1 MELSRRTLLALTG
14 AMAVSGPSARTTTR
28 AALFRGVGQPL
39 SVETI
44 QLDPPRPTEVHV
56 RMVAV
61 GLCHTDL
68 HVLRGER
75 QVGMQPMVMGHEGA
89 GVVEA
94 VGAAVRDIETGDH
107 VALTWLPACG
117 VCRWCRAGA
126 HHRCAESSRIA
137 RGPQLDG
144 TYRRRDA
151 AGRDVGSFCLVGAF
165 AERTVVDQA
174 SVVVVDKS
182 IPFEVAALASCG
194 VPAGVGAVTNAA
206 RVRSGDSVVV
216 IGVGGDGM
224 NAVQGARLAGAK
236 VIIAVDLHAWKL
248 DAARTFGATHTIQ
261 AGAGVDLPARVREL
275 TEGVGADHAFV
286 CVDPAATLLDA
297 SRATTVGG
305 TVVMT
310 GLTPE
315 SVATTP
321 VPPIELLRG
330 QKTVIGSVYGSASQR
345 TGIPEVLRL
354 YRQGSLKL
362 GELVSRRYRLD
373 EINQGYA
380 DLAAGR
386 NLRGV
391 LQLG

>member
-1 MELSRRTLLALTG
+1 MALTG
-14 AMAVSGPSARTTTR
+14 AMALSGPTPASPGTTR
-28 AALFRGVGQPL
+28 AALFRGVGKPL
-39 SVETI
+39 SVEEI
-44 QLDPPRPTEVHV
+44 QLDPPGPTEVQV
-56 RMVAV
+56 RMAAV

-75 QVGMQPMVMGHEGA
+75 QVAMQPMVLGHEGS

-94 VGAAVRDIETGDH
+94 IGANVRGVAVGDH

-117 VCRWCRAGA
+117 VCRWCRAGL
-126 HHRCAESSRIA
+126 HHRCAESGRIL

-151 AGRDVGSFCLVGAF
+151 AGGDVGSFCLVGAF

-174 SVVVVDKS
+174 SVVVVDRS
-182 IPFEVAALASCG
+182 LPLDVVALSACG

-206 RVRSGDSVVV
+206 RVRRGETVVV

-224 NAVQGARLAGAK
+224 NAVQGARIAGAR
-236 VIIAVDLHAWKL
+236 VVIAVDLQAWKL
-248 DAARTFGATHTIQ
+248 DAAKSFGATHVIQ

-275 TEGVGADHAFV
+275 TDGVGADHAFV

-297 SRATTVGG
+297 SRATAVGG

-315 SVATTP
+315 GVAATP
-321 VPPIELLRG
+321 IPPSELLRG
-330 QKTVIGSVYGSASQR
+330 QKTLIGSLYGSTSQR

-354 YRQGSLKL
+354 YRDGSLRL
-362 GELVSRRYRLD
+362 REMITRTYRLD

-386 NLRGV
+386 NLRGAV
-391 LQLG
+391 VFS